1 MQRNAAH
8 CTAPHCK
15 AKQHGLVIL
24 RVISPGRFD
33 PSATHCNEQNS
44 SSTQSSELQS
54 KSGRALETVPFLMC
68 FHINCKKHGK
78 AAQCTAPQGCASQ
91 SKSVWSF
98 SEWPHRCVLGH
109 IERIELQCRAVHRTA
124 TQGSAKQSISVRP
137 PQGGTTDGFS
147 LIRCKASQGTAR
159 QGMAEHRKATRLV
172 HSTEWPRRDAFPT
185 RQANVWRDINL
196 NRNHHDHSIR
206 KDCHYWHQLSA
217 PK

>member
-1 MQRNAAH
+1 MCCWVGYPAD
-8 CTAPHCK
+8 CTAAQSKEKHGRAPHRT

-33 PSATHCNEQNS
+33 PWATHCNEQNS

-68 FHINCKKHGK
+68 FHINCK
-78 AAQCTAPQGCASQ
+78 AS
-91 SKSVWSF
+91 
-98 SEWPHRCVLGH
+98 R
-109 IERIELQCRAVHRTA
+109 R
-124 TQGSAKQSISVRP
+124 SAKKRKATQSISVRP